1 MTAVVHGNATG
12 LTGVRVAEVPAP
24 RPGPGEVVVALRAAG
39 LNHRDLFLVDAR
51 GAGDAP
57 VVLGSDG
64 AGVVATA
71 GPGVDVAPGTEVV
84 VNPSLDWDE
93 PGDVPE
99 VPAILGVPT
108 DGTFAEYVV
117 VPARN
122 VAPKPAHLGWDEAAA
137 LPLAALTAYR
147 ALFTRGGLRAGEH
160 VLLPGIGSGVATFAL
175 AMAKAAGATVSVTS
189 RSPEKC
195 RRALE
200 LGADRAI
207 GSAED
212 WREALGKPVDLVID
226 SVGSATF
233 GRCLSVLR
241 PGGRL
246 VSLGATTGADVTLSL
261 REMFF
266 RQISLLG
273 TSMGSAREFGQ
284 MLALVAEHRI
294 RPVVHRTFPLD
305 QGPRAL
311 AELEAGDQFGKLV
324 LTVTPTPATR

>member
-1 MTAVVHGNATG
+1 MTAVVHGNAAG
-12 LTGVRVAEVPAP
+12 LEGVRVAEVPAP

-51 GAGDAP
+51 GPGDAP

-64 AGVVATA
+64 AGVVVAA
-71 GPGVDVAPGTEVV
+71 GPGAAVAPGTEVV
-84 VNPSLDWDE
+84 VNPSLGWDE

-108 DGTFAEYVV
+108 DGTFAEQVV
-117 VPARN
+117 VPAKN
-122 VAPKPAHLGWDEAAA
+122 VAPKPAHLGWAEAAA
-137 LPLAALTAYR
+137 LPLAALTADR

-189 RSPEKC
+189 RSPGKC
-195 RRALE
+195 RRARE
-200 LGADRAI
+200 LGADHAI

-212 WREALGKPVDLVID
+212 WRAALGPVDLVVD

-233 GRCLSVLR
+233 GKCLSVLR

-246 VSLGATTGADVTLSL
+246 VSLGATTGAEVGLSL

-266 RQISLLG
+266 RQISVLG
-273 TSMGSAREFGQ
+273 TSMGSAREFER

-294 RPVVHRTFPLD
+294 RPVVHGTFPLD
-305 QGPRAL
+305 DGPRAL
-311 AELEAGDQFGKLV
+311 AGLAAGDQFGKLV
-324 LTVTPTPATR
+324 LTVDP

>member
-1 MTAVVHGNATG
+1 MTTMVAVVHEGETG
-12 LTGVRVAEVPAP
+12 LTGVRAAEVPAP
-24 RPGPGEVVVALRAAG
+24 EPGAGEVVVAVRAAG
-39 LNHRDLFLVDAR
+39 LNHRDLFLVGAREPGDAR
-51 GAGDAP
+51 

-64 AGVVATA
+64 AGVVVAA
-71 GPGVDVAPGTEVV
+71 GPGAAVAPGTEVV
-84 VNPSLDWDE
+84 INPSLDWEEPDE
-93 PGDVPE
+93 VPD

-122 VAPKPAHLGWDEAAA
+122 VAPKPAHLDWAEAAA

-147 ALFTRGGLRAGEH
+147 ALFTRGGLRPGAH

-175 AMAKAAGATVSVTS
+175 AMAKAVGATVTVTS
-189 RSPEKC
+189 RSAEKC
-195 RRALE
+195 RQARE
-200 LGADRAI
+200 LGADHAI

-212 WREALGKPVDLVID
+212 WTSAVSEPVDLVVD

-233 GRCLSVLR
+233 GKCVSVLR

-246 VSLGATTGADVTLSL
+246 VSLGATTGPDVQLSL
-261 REMFF
+261 RDMFF

-273 TSMGSAREFGQ
+273 TSMGSARGFER

-294 RPVVHRTFPLD
+294 RPVVHRTFPLPD
-305 QGPRAL
+305 GPRAL
-311 AELEAGDQFGKLV
+311 AELARGDQFGKLV
-324 LTVTPTPATR
+324 LTVD

>member
-1 MTAVVHGNATG
+1 MTAVVHGNAAG
-12 LTGVRVAEVPAP
+12 LTGVRVTEVPSP

-39 LNHRDLFLVDAR
+39 LNHRDLFLVGAR
-51 GAGDAP
+51 GPGDAP

-64 AGVVATA
+64 AGVVVAA
-71 GPGVDVAPGTEVV
+71 GPGAAVEPGTEVV

-93 PGDVPE
+93 PGGVPE

-117 VPARN
+117 VPAKN
-122 VAPKPAHLGWDEAAA
+122 VAPKPAHLGWSEAAA

-147 ALFTRGGLRAGEH
+147 ALFTRGGLRAGDH

-195 RRALE
+195 RRARE
-200 LGADRAI
+200 LGADRAV
-207 GSAED
+207 GSGED
-212 WREALGKPVDLVID
+212 WRTALAEPVDLVVD

-233 GRCLSVLR
+233 GQCLSVLR

-246 VSLGATTGADVTLSL
+246 VSLGATTGAEVSLSL

-266 RQISLLG
+266 RQISVLG
-273 TSMGSAREFGQ
+273 TSMGSAREFSQ
-284 MLALVAEHRI
+284 MLALVAEHEI
-294 RPVVHRTFPLD
+294 RPVVHRTYSLD
-305 QGPRAL
+305 DGPRAL
-311 AELEAGDQFGKLV
+311 ADLAAGDQFGKLV
-324 LTVTPTPATR
+324 LTVD